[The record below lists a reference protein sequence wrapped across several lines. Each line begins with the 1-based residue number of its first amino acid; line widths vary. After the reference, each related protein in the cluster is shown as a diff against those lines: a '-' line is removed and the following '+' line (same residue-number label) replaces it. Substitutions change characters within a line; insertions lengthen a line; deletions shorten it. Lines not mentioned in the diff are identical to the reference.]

1 MIHERLENNQER
13 SSEYDSIETEYS
25 NEDFI
30 PYYHPPHKKQRTKF
44 WLSHFK
50 QKNGIDDF
58 MHYQFYP
65 SHKRDSEGNRL
76 YDYGSTEELTEG
88 EEDTDG
94 VVIETEQNKGDENR

>member
-1 MIHERLENNQER
+1 
-13 SSEYDSIETEYS
+13 
-25 NEDFI
+25 
-30 PYYHPPHKKQRTKF
+30 
-44 WLSHFK
+44 
-50 QKNGIDDF
+50 

-65 SHKRDSEGNRL
+65 SHKRDSEGKRL